1 MVSVWYVAPAD
12 IVLVYTR
19 APYLLPTAIRLV
31 SLVPN
36 SHPVFIA
43 CSMIEQQEA
52 GGGAKERLAAMYLIP
67 VPCEG

>member
-1 MVSVWYVAPAD
+1 MVSVWYVALAD

-19 APYLLPTAIRLV
+19 ALYLLPTAIRLV

-43 CSMIEQQEA
+43 YSMIE
-52 GGGAKERLAAMYLIP
+52 
-67 VPCEG
+67 